1 VDTGLEALDRD
12 ELVVA
17 LVTALGRIEEL
28 TARVAE
34 LEARLNRDSSNS
46 SQPPSSDGPYRKPPP
61 KASAMRKKSGRK
73 PGKQHG
79 DPGTT
84 RRQVSDPDEVIEC
97 LPPECGCC
105 GADLADA
112 TVFGMSKRQV
122 FEVAPP
128 PPPKVIEYQVISKT
142 CPGCGTV
149 TVGTAPSG
157 AGGRVQWGP
166 GVKARAVLTVM
177 AHHLPFVRAKR
188 LLRDLAGIDCSTGW
202 LVKIRRQAAT
212 ALEPFMA
219 RIQQIL
225 HRARLLHVDETT
237 ARAAGKLAYLHVA
250 CDDKHTAMHTGG
262 RGIAD
267 IDAGKILDGFA
278 GILVRDGYGGY
289 THLVDAVHVWCGAH
303 TLRDLK
309 AVHDGDPE
317 HQQGAQAMANTLVL
331 ALKATHAA
339 RQAGRDALAEQELT
353 EIRCRYAGAIAAM
366 RTDNTPSRTPL
377 QQRALTLASRFD
389 KHRDM
394 ILAFIHDLSVPFTN
408 NAAELEVRGAK
419 IRQRVSGCWRTLA
432 GLADYAVIWSYLST
446 AAKHALDH
454 LDALVRLFT
463 DGPWLPPAPAVSLV

>member
-1 VDTGLEALDRD
+1 MGLEALARD
-12 ELVVA
+12 ELVAA
-17 LVTALGRIEEL
+17 LVMALGRIEEL

-34 LEARLNRDSSNS
+34 LQDRLNRDSSNS

-61 KASAMRKKSGRK
+61 KASAMRRKSGRK

-84 RRQVSDPDEVIEC
+84 RHQVADPDEVIEC
-97 LPPECGCC
+97 PPPECRDC
-105 GADLADA
+105 GMDLADA
-112 TVFGMSKRQV
+112 PVFGVSKRQV

-128 PPPKVIEYQVISKT
+128 PPPKVTEYRVISKT
-142 CPGCGTV
+142 CPCCGTV
-149 TVGTAPSG
+149 TAGPTPPG
-157 AGGRVQWGP
+157 ASGRVQWGP

-177 AHHLPFVRAKR
+177 AHHVPFGRAKR
-188 LLRDLAGIDCSTGW
+188 LLRDLAGINCATGW
-202 LVKIRRQAAT
+202 LVNVRRQAAA

-225 HRARLLHVDETT
+225 HTARLLHVDETT

-250 CDDKHTAMHTGG
+250 CNDRYTAMHIGG

-309 AVHDGDPE
+309 AVHDADPE
-317 HQQGAQAMANTLVL
+317 HQQGTEAMANTLVL
-331 ALKATHAA
+331 ALKATHDA
-339 RQAGRDALAEQELT
+339 RRAGRDTLSEQDLR

-366 RTDNTPSRTPL
+366 RSDNTLGGTPL
-377 QQRALTLASRFD
+377 QQRGLTLANRFD
-389 KHRDM
+389 KHHDM
-394 ILAFIHDLSVPFTN
+394 ILAFIYDLTIPFTN
-408 NAAELEVRGAK
+408 NPAELEVRGAK
-419 IRQRVSGCWRTLA
+419 VRQRVSGCWRTLA

-446 AAKHALDH
+446 AAKHGIDH
-454 LDALVRLFT
+454 LDALTQLFT
-463 DGPWLPPAPAVSLV
+463 DGPWLPPVPGTP

>member
-1 VDTGLEALDRD
+1 MGLDRG
-12 ELVVA
+12 ELVAA

-34 LEARLNRDSSNS
+34 LQDRLNRDSSNS

-61 KASAMRKKSGRK
+61 KASAMRTKSGRK

-79 DPGTT
+79 DPGAT
-84 RRQVSDPDEVIEC
+84 RWQVADPDEVIEC
-97 LPPECGCC
+97 PPPECGNC
-105 GADLADA
+105 GTELADA
-112 TVFGMSKRQV
+112 TVFRVSKRQV
-122 FEVAPP
+122 FEVAAPP
-128 PPPKVIEYQVISKT
+128 PPLVTEYRVISKT
-142 CPGCGTV
+142 CPCCGTV
-149 TVGTAPSG
+149 TVGSAPSG

-166 GVKARAVLTVM
+166 RVKARAVLTVM
-177 AHHLPFVRAKR
+177 AHHLPFGRAKR

-202 LVKIRRQAAT
+202 LVNVRRQAAA

-250 CDDKHTAMHTGG
+250 CDDKFTAMHTGG
-262 RGIAD
+262 RGISD
-267 IDAGKILDGFA
+267 IDAGKVLDGFA

-309 AVHDGDPE
+309 AVHDADPD
-317 HQQGAQAMANTLVL
+317 HQQGTEAMANTLVL
-331 ALKATHAA
+331 ALKATHEA
-339 RQAGRDALAEQELT
+339 RRAGRDTLTEQELT

-366 RTDNTPSRTPL
+366 RSDNTPGRPPL
-377 QQRALTLASRFD
+377 QQRALTLAARFD
-389 KHRDM
+389 RHRDM
-394 ILAFIHDLSVPFTN
+394 ILAFIHDLTIPFTN
-408 NAAELEVRGAK
+408 NPAELEVRGAK
-419 IRQRVSGCWRTLA
+419 VRQRVSGCWRTLA
-432 GLADYAVIWSYLST
+432 GLADFAVIWSYLST
-446 AAKHALDH
+446 TAKHGIDH

-463 DGPWLPPAPAVSLV
+463 DGPWLPPGPHQLGHPAGP